1 MTYPLDQLKPKN
13 ITKNQIFHFNFVIHF
28 KKRKLFYPSVFLSPL
43 FKVYKKVVKF
53 SFTPAKNI
61 WFLVLGFGFS
71 WTTDRS
77 YVSFCV
83 KTWGDQLSIISK
95 FKFPEIFVASLLSR
109 LIRAWKIVFAYRRGK
124 KIMGDAISGQTLLKK
139 KRCKHS
145 IKIVQNMCSTNELT
159 PHTDMDCRI
168 VSKKDFQ
175 ASFLGQGHLIAW
187 HLKMLLNVFWIIKSR
202 FLLFGTKLTRNQHEN
217 TLHFWWFFSFCPFYG
232 QKMQERVSKS

>member
-13 ITKNQIFHFNFVIHF
+13 ITKNQIFHFNFVVHF

-159 PHTDMDCRI
+159 PSPSRRLKNILDLLDFAFKLEQRTDF
-168 VSKKDFQ
+168 STAPEKY
-175 ASFLGQGHLIAW
+175 STLG
-187 HLKMLLNVFWIIKSR
+187 
-202 FLLFGTKLTRNQHEN
+202 
-217 TLHFWWFFSFCPFYG
+217 
-232 QKMQERVSKS
+232 